1 VPDVT
6 KEARLL
12 LLWLV
17 ARKHGLVRHISA
29 LHDDA
34 LNFIVDIGNAHEQL
48 RVRGYATNDGASFEV
63 TDEGERYLREGF

>member
-34 LNFIVDIGNAHEQL
+34 LNFIVDIGNANTQL
-48 RVRGYATNDGASFEV
+48 CALGYAKNSGAAFEP